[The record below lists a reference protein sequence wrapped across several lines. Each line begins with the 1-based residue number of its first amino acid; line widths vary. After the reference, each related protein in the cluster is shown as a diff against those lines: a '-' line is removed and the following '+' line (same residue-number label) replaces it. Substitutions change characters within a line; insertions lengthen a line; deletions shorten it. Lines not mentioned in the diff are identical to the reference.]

1 VDEIT
6 KILDSSQVLF
16 RKYGI
21 RSVTM
26 NDIARSL
33 GMSKKTLYIH
43 IENKRDLVSK
53 MMKRH
58 IQEDQQMCLAIQK
71 GAINALD
78 ELIKV
83 SLYVQGQVKDINPA
97 LLFDLQKY
105 HRPVWEMLD
114 KFHRNDIAIMVED
127 NLRRGVAEG
136 LYRKDLHVA
145 LISKIYVGLMPIV
158 SDVELFPTDKFP
170 THILHKEFVKYHICG
185 IVSEKGKTLLSNL
198 LNSLDPGHEIH

>member
-6 KILDSSQVLF
+6 KILDTSQDLF

-26 NDIARSL
+26 NDIASSL
-33 GMSKKTLYIH
+33 GMSKKTLYVH
-43 IENKRDLVSK
+43 IDNKRDLVSK

-58 IQEDQQMCLAIQK
+58 IQEDQQMCLTIQK
-71 GAINALD
+71 GAVNALD

-83 SLYVQGQVKDINPA
+83 SLYVQDQVKDINPA
-97 LLFDLQKY
+97 LIFDLQKY

-114 KFHRNDIAIMVED
+114 KFHQNDIAIMVED
-127 NLRRGVAEG
+127 NLRRGVIEG
-136 LYRKDLHVA
+136 LYREDLHVA
-145 LISKIYVGLMPIV
+145 LTSKLYVGLMSIV
-158 SDVELFPTDKFP
+158 SDVELFPANKFP

-185 IVSEKGKTLLSNL
+185 IVSEKGKALLSNL
-198 LNSLDPGHEIH
+198 LESLDPDHEIH